1 MTLETVPPEKP
12 KKLLEKPS
20 KDAFKEV
27 LNKLKA
33 EREAMTNERRKLV
46 SEKQNV
52 LKDIAE
58 NKKTGRSAISQYSG
72 EIKDKFNIE
81 SQLWK

>member
-1 MTLETVPPEKP
+1 VAPEKP

-20 KDAFKEV
+20 REAFNDG

-33 EREAMTNERRKLV
+33 EREALINEKKKLV
-46 SEKQNV
+46 SEKHNV
-52 LKDIAE
+52 LKDLSE

-72 EIKDKFNIE
+72 EMKEKFNI
-81 SQLWK
+81 